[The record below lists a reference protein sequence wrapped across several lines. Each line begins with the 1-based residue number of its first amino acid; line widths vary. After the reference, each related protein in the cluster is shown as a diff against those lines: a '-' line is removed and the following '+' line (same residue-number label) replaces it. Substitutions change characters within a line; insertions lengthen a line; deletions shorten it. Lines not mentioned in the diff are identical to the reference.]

1 MTRRRALASAVRALA
16 DGLAMVARAPAL
28 VAGVAVVTFLSVAP
42 FGAMLAARLQASLD
56 QQPPVAL
63 ESVEIDAEWWME
75 FRAHARGLDLTFTP
89 TVIGFAAPLDNL
101 SALLDGSARPLALA
115 GPVAVAVGVWAVL
128 WGGLLSRFG
137 RRRGTGLLAFVAA
150 GFRHAPRLAAISIG
164 AAVVNLLLYLTV
176 HAALFGWL
184 YERLAAHAPTERD
197 AFLIRLV
204 LYAVFVILLR
214 LGAYALFGLLLSG
227 VAAIAAFTRVR
238 VVVAGD
244 RSVAEAVVNAAAFV
258 REHALAVA
266 ALYAL
271 VGALFVALLAGYGVT
286 EVMGGS
292 RVGGWRAV
300 GLGQAYI
307 VARLF
312 LRLACGASEVCLFQR
327 LYGSGSLPPAA

>member
-197 AFLIRLV
+197 AFLIRL
-204 LYAVFVILLR
+204 
-214 LGAYALFGLLLSG
+214 GAYALFGLLLSG

-266 ALYAL
+266 ALCAL